1 MKTKSITYKEID
13 PTRIKIIDGFN
24 QRIDFGDIDEL
35 AAQIKEQGLLEAISV
50 VPFIDDDNKESYL
63 LINGERRY
71 RAIKKLIDDGEEVVV
86 KAEILAN
93 DINDGDLYAQQLM
106 RNEGKKFNDIELGR
120 LCKKLKELGYSNSDI
135 ARKLGKNPGV
145 ITYAIQS
152 LDYDPRIVD
161 MMEKGEIGGT
171 EVRRVYTAARKKYGE
186 EWEDKANEQIL
197 GLKEKA
203 VQEAGDK
210 PVKVS
215 IKENDLYGDV
225 KDTKTFVSGMK
236 VLLSYIAHFERQSK
250 AELEIDVNDMYEKLS
265 KNSQLTLR
273 ELFEQAVEN
282 AKNDSEVA

>member
-1 MKTKSITYKEID
+1 MKSKSITYKEIN
-13 PTRIKIIDGFN
+13 PQRIKIIDGFN

-50 VPFIDDDNKESYL
+50 VPFTDEDGQESYL

-71 RAIKKLIDDGEEVVV
+71 RAIKKLIEDGEEVAV

-120 LCKKLKELGYSNSDI
+120 LCKKLRELGYSNSEI

-145 ITYAIQS
+145 ITYAVQS

-171 EVRRVYTAARKKYGE
+171 EVRRVYTAARKKYGDD
-186 EWEDKANEQIL
+186 WEAKANEQIL

-203 VQEAGDK
+203 VQEAGEK

-215 IKENDLYGDV
+215 IKDNDLYGDV

-250 AELEIDVNDMYEKLS
+250 AELEIDVNDMYEKLN

-273 ELFEQAVEN
+273 ELFEQAVEE
-282 AKNDSEVA
+282 AKNSVVA

>member
-1 MKTKSITYKEID
+1 MKSKSITYKEIN
-13 PTRIKIIDGFN
+13 PQRIKIIDGFN

-50 VPFIDDDNKESYL
+50 VPFTDEDGQESYL

-71 RAIKKLIDDGEEVVV
+71 RAIKKLIEDGEEVTV

-120 LCKKLKELGYSNSDI
+120 LCKKLRELGYSNSEI
-135 ARKLGKNPGV
+135 AHKLGKNPGV
-145 ITYAIQS
+145 ITYAVQS

-171 EVRRVYTAARKKYGE
+171 EVRRVYTAARKKYGDD
-186 EWEDKANEQIL
+186 WEAKANEQIL

-203 VQEAGDK
+203 VQEAGEK

-215 IKENDLYGDV
+215 IKDNDLYGDV

-250 AELEIDVNDMYEKLS
+250 AELEIDVNDMYEKLN

-273 ELFEQAVEN
+273 ELFEQAVEET
-282 AKNDSEVA
+282 KNSVVA